1 LKDLTDL
8 ALDKATRLG
17 ASYVDIRIIRTQYE
31 SISAK
36 NEKVSDIGRT
46 EDEGFGVRVI
56 ADGAWGYAS
65 SSLVTRSEIERVS
78 AAAVDIARASA
89 TLKREDVNLAPEEP
103 HVDVW
108 RTPFDKDPFHI
119 PLETKIDLLLRINAE
134 MMKVKDIKVARSQMR
149 FVRELQFF
157 ANNEGSFIEQELLR
171 SGAGYSATAVGDGDM
186 QIRSFPDSHGG
197 QFMCKGYELV
207 EELPLLENAEAT
219 AEEASALL
227 RAPKCPEK
235 KTDLIL
241 GGSQLVLQIHES
253 VGHPTELDR
262 VLGTEANYA
271 GTSFVTIDKL
281 GKLQYGSPIVNIVAD
296 STIPH
301 GLATVGYDDEGVQ
314 AQRWHIIENGIF
326 VGYLTSR
333 ETAPVIGEERSR
345 GAMRADGWQRIPLIR
360 MTNISLMPG
369 EWTLDDL
376 IADTKDGIYM
386 DTNRSW
392 SIDQQRLNFQFGA
405 EIAWEIKNGKKTQML
420 KNPVYQAITPVFWN
434 SCDAI
439 CNEDHFVLWGL
450 ANCGKGQ
457 PGQTAEMSHGAA
469 PARFRNVQVF

>member
-1 LKDLTDL
+1 LKDLTNL
-8 ALDKATRLG
+8 ALDAATRSG
-17 ASYVDIRIIRTQYE
+17 ASYADIRIIRTQYE
-31 SISAK
+31 FISAK
-36 NEKVSDIGRT
+36 NERVSGIGRS

-65 SSLVTRSEIERVS
+65 SNLVTKSEIESVS
-78 AAAVDIARASA
+78 AAAVDTARASA
-89 TLKREDVNLAPEEP
+89 TIKKADVKLAPEKP
-103 HVDVW
+103 YVDVW
-108 RTPFDKDPFHI
+108 RTPFDKDPFDV
-119 PLETKIDLLLRINAE
+119 PLETKIDLLLKINAE
-134 MMKVKDIKVARSQMR
+134 MMKVKDIEVASSQMR
-149 FVRELQFF
+149 FARELQFF
-157 ANNEGSFIEQELLR
+157 ASSEGSFIEQELLR
-171 SGAGYSATAVGDGDM
+171 SGAGYSATAVGNGDM

-197 QFMCKGYELV
+197 QFMCKGYELL
-207 EELPLLENAEAT
+207 EELPLLENAQRT

-227 RAPKCPEK
+227 KAPECPEK
-235 KTDLIL
+235 RTDLIL

-281 GKLQYGSPIVNIVAD
+281 GKFQYASPIVNIVAD

-314 AQRWHIIENGIF
+314 AQRWHIIENGVF

-333 ETAPVIGEERSR
+333 ETAPAIGEERSR

-369 EWTLDDL
+369 EWTLEDL

-392 SIDQQRLNFQFGA
+392 SIDQKRLNFQFGT
-405 EIAWEIKNGKKTQML
+405 EIAWEIKNGKKTRLL
-420 KNPVYQAITPVFWN
+420 KNAVYQSITPEFWN

-439 CNEDHFVLWGL
+439 CNADHFVLWGL

>member
-1 LKDLTDL
+1 
-8 ALDKATRLG
+8 
-17 ASYVDIRIIRTQYE
+17 VDIRIIRTQYE

>member
-1 LKDLTDL
+1 LKDLTNL
-8 ALDKATRLG
+8 ALDTATRLG
-17 ASYVDIRIIRTQYE
+17 ASYADIRIIRTQYE
-31 SISAK
+31 SVSAK
-36 NEKVSDIGRT
+36 NEKVSGIGRS

-56 ADGAWGYAS
+56 ADGGWGFAS
-65 SSLVTRSEIERVS
+65 SSLVTKPEIERVS

-89 TLKREDVNLAPEEP
+89 TLKKADVNLVPEEP

-108 RTPFDKDPFHI
+108 RTTFDTDPFKI
-119 PLETKIDLLLRINAE
+119 PLEAKIDLLLKIDAE
-134 MMKVKDIKVARSQMR
+134 MMKVKDIEVARSQMR

-171 SGAGYSATAVGDGDM
+171 SSAGYSATAVGDGDM
-186 QIRSFPDSHGG
+186 QIRSFPGSHGG
-197 QFMCKGYELV
+197 QSMCKGYELV
-207 EELPLLENAEAT
+207 EELPLLENAQRI

-241 GGSQLVLQIHES
+241 SGSQLVLQIHES

-271 GTSFVTIDKL
+271 GTSFVTTDKL
-281 GKLQYGSPIVNIVAD
+281 GKFQYASPIVNIVAD

-301 GLATVGYDDEGVQ
+301 GLATIGYDDEGVE

-333 ETAPVIGEERSR
+333 ETAPAIGEGRSR
-345 GAMRADGWQRIPLIR
+345 GAMRADGWRRIPLIR

-392 SIDQQRLNFQFGA
+392 SIDQQRLNFQFGT
-405 EIAWEIKNGKKTQML
+405 EIAWEIKNGKKTRIL
-420 KNPVYQAITPVFWN
+420 KNPVYQAITPEFWN

-439 CNEDHFVLWGL
+439 CNADHFVLWGL
-450 ANCGKGQ
+450 TNCGKGQ
-457 PGQTAEMSHGAA
+457 PGQTAEMSHGSA

>member
-1 LKDLTDL
+1 MKEITNL
-8 ALDKATRLG
+8 ALDTATRLG

-36 NEKVSDIGRT
+36 NEKVSDIGRS

-56 ADGAWGYAS
+56 ASGAWGFAS
-65 SSLVTRSEIERVS
+65 SNMVTKSEVERI
-78 AAAVDIARASA
+78 ARTAVETARASA
-89 TLKREDVNLAPEEP
+89 LLKKSDIRLAPEEP
-103 HVDVW
+103 YEDVW
-108 RTPFDKDPFHI
+108 HTPFQKDPFRTS
-119 PLETKIDLLLRINAE
+119 LETKIDLLLKINAE
-134 MMKVKDIKVARSQMR
+134 LMRVKDIKVARAGMR

-157 ANNEGSFIEQELLR
+157 ASSAGSYIQQEIMQ

-197 QFMCKGYELV
+197 HFSCKGYELID
-207 EELPLLENAEAT
+207 ELPLLENT
-219 AEEASALL
+219 QRIAEEASALL

-241 GGSQLVLQIHES
+241 SGSQLALQIHES

-271 GTSFVTIDKL
+271 GTSFVTPDKL
-281 GKLQYGSPIVNIVAD
+281 GKLRYASPIVNIVAD

-301 GLATVGYDDEGVQ
+301 GVATVGYDDEGVQ
-314 AQRWHIIENGIF
+314 AQKWHLIENGIF
-326 VGYLTSR
+326 TSYLTSR
-333 ETAPVIGEERSR
+333 ETALVIGEERSR
-345 GAMRADGWQRIPLIR
+345 GAMRADGWNRIPIIR

-369 EWTLDDL
+369 DWTLEDL
-376 IADTKDGIYM
+376 IADTKDGVYM

-392 SIDQQRLNFQFGA
+392 SIDQKRLNFQFGT
-405 EIAWEIKNGKKTQML
+405 EIAWEIKNGKMTRIL
-420 KNPVYQAITPVFWN
+420 KNPVYQGITPEFWN

-439 CNEDHFVLWGL
+439 CNDNHFVLWGL
-450 ANCGKGQ
+450 VNCGKGE

>member
-1 LKDLTDL
+1 
-8 ALDKATRLG
+8 
-17 ASYVDIRIIRTQYE
+17 VDIRIIQTKYE

-36 NEKVSDIGRT
+36 NERVSDIGRT

-65 SSLVTRSEIERVS
+65 SSLVTKTEIERVS
-78 AAAVDIARASA
+78 AAAVDTARASA
-89 TLKREDVNLAPEEP
+89 TIK
-103 HVDVW
+103 
-108 RTPFDKDPFHI
+108 
-119 PLETKIDLLLRINAE
+119 ETKIDLLLRINTE

-157 ANNEGSFIEQELLR
+157 ANNEGSFVEQELLR
-171 SGAGYSATAVGDGDM
+171 SGTGYSATAAGNGDM

-271 GTSFVTIDKL
+271 GTSFVTIDKR
-281 GKLQYGSPIVNIVAD
+281 GELQYASPIVNIVAD
-296 STIPH
+296 STVPH
-301 GLATVGYDDEGVQ
+301 GLATVGYDDEGVK
-314 AQRWHIIENGIF
+314 AQRWHIIENGVF

-369 EWTLDDL
+369 QWTLNDL
-376 IADTKDGIYM
+376 ITDTKDGIYM

-405 EIAWEIKNGKKTQML
+405 EIAWEIKNGKKTRIL
-420 KNPVYQAITPVFWN
+420 KNPVYQGITPEFWN

-439 CNEDHFVLWGL
+439 CNQDHFVLWGL
-450 ANCGKGQ
+450 TNCGKGQ